1 MRTLRYL
8 GVSALALTSL
18 LTCTALS
25 QHRVALVGNSALT
38 HVAGGKAKAD
48 PISGEWD
55 VTFHV
60 RDQSTAATFTLKLDG
75 TKVTGKV
82 FSEHTGPGTLSG
94 SFTEGK
100 LNLTADF
107 QKHESIKIIGTLK
120 DNKLAGE
127 FQTEGFTEKWEAT
140 KKAAS
145 SKK

>member
-1 MRTLRYL
+1 MRTLRCL
-8 GVSALALTSL
+8 GVSAMSLTFL
-18 LTCTALS
+18 LSCTALA
-25 QHRVALVGNSALT
+25 QHRAALVGNSVLSNT
-38 HVAGGKAKAD
+38 VGKAKAD

-75 TKVTGKV
+75 KKVTGKV

-94 SFTEGK
+94 SWIEGK

-107 QKHESIKIIGTLK
+107 QKHESIKITGALK
-120 DNKLAGE
+120 DDKLAGE
-127 FQTEGFTEKWEAT
+127 FQTEGFTEKWEGT